1 MSRALKRIRLIYKR
15 VEPVYNAQEV
25 DLRVRWINI
34 ISGYLADQII
44 FLDETVC
51 SGRTANR
58 RFGWSSRDYPCRAR
72 RVNIKSKR
80 WSILSA
86 LTQDGYLAVD
96 IF

>member
-58 RFGWSSRDYPCRAR
+58 RLK
-72 RVNIKSKR
+72 NIYLTLVTYRKSYRK
-80 WSILSA
+80 
-86 LTQDGYLAVD
+86 YL
-96 IF
+96 